1 MSDPRT
7 TRDEHIELATLQ
19 RSEAKRALQLI
30 KDSRDIEWATLAA
43 QEAQAR
49 ALLATSHEAAVSRL
63 DAEQFRKD
71 LNTVHPSGWQLPAEV
86 VEVGRTLLEDLAR
99 VRHDFEQAFTGSGPA
114 DVIEVDKDDAS
125 GVEALAQFVSK
136 LLDEIENKKLVQVD
150 ES

>member
-1 MSDPRT
+1 MSEKRE
-7 TRDEHIELATLQ
+7 EHIHVATSLRQ
-19 RSEAKRALQLI
+19 KAMRVLNNLGDTDPLWVQAGAL
-30 KDSRDIEWATLAA
+30 
-43 QEAQAR
+43 EAQAQV
-49 ALLATSHEAAVSRL
+49 LLATSHEAAASRL

-99 VRHDFEQAFTGSGPA
+99 VRHDFERAFTGSGPA

-125 GVEALAQFVSK
+125 GVEALAQFVSR
-136 LLDEIENKKLVQVD
+136 LLDEIENKKLVRVD